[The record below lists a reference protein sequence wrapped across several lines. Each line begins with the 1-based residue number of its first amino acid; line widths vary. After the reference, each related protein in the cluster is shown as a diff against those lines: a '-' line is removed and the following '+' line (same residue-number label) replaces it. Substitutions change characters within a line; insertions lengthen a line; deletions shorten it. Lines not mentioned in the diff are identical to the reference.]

1 MIRFLFTFFMAV
13 AFFVHANERHQ
24 MNFYN
29 NLSKAG
35 YTPGLSYLYLFGK
48 NYGLEIGG
56 NYALGAQTTNVSY
69 QSFSAN
75 LLLTYRFTTAKRQTM
90 ILKLGGAYREYIT
103 TYEVLSSTVVD
114 REINYYNF
122 GFDYLYDIKDFG
134 KFGFS
139 YFADSYGFVYRIE
152 F

>member
-1 MIRFLFTFFMAV
+1 MIRFLFTFFTLASL
-13 AFFVHANERHQ
+13 FLHANERHQ

-29 NLSKAG
+29 NLSEAG

-48 NYGLEIGG
+48 NFGFELGG
-56 NYALGAQTTNVSY
+56 NYALGAETVNVSY

-75 LLLTYRFTTAKRQTM
+75 LLLTYRISTAKKQTLM
-90 ILKLGGAYREYIT
+90 LKAGGSYREYIT
-103 TYEVLSSTVVD
+103 TYEFLSSTVVD

-139 YFADSYGFVYRIE
+139 YFADSFGLVYRIA